1 MSNNPPPYTKR
12 NGNSSSRRNV
22 NAFVNNKKL
31 IQHFCENLDEV
42 YLRSDVE
49 LMLAQ
54 AGIEV
59 PPNTP
64 KSELCS
70 LLTKNLP
77 QRVLEA
83 ILIYGAQVGKGAAV
97 SIVLALII
105 SSIFAPGVLAPLA
118 VETVTGFPVVYGALT
133 GIYDGAKTVLKMDER
148 AYKNIKRNGNGK

>member
-1 MSNNPPPYTKR
+1 MSEPNTSKNASNITKY
-12 NGNSSSRRNV
+12 
-22 NAFVNNKKL
+22 VNNKKL
-31 IQHFCENLDEV
+31 IQDFCQDLNDTF
-42 YLRSDVE
+42 LRRDVE
-49 LMLAQ
+49 LMLNQ
-54 AGIEV
+54 AGIKV
-59 PPNTP
+59 PPNTS

-105 SSIFAPGVLAPLA
+105 SSIFVPGVLAPLA

-148 AYKNIKRNGNGK
+148 AYKNIVRR